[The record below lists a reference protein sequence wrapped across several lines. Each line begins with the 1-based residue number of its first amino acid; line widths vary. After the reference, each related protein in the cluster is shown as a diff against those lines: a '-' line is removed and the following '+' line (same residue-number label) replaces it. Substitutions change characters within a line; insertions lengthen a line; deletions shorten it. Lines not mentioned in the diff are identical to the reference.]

1 MKFFQMVSVV
11 LERLLFGT
19 ILVNFHLFNRILIIV
34 DYLLKVFT
42 VLELWKVYLNIFII
56 SPIYKKG
63 LKKNDSTSVIKDT
76 SRGFQISTLTHTG
89 NRLSTRKMKRSGTGP
104 AAKRQGDVISDTVLC
119 LLAYKRSIRVGGVR
133 ISRPTSPPSPSLALS
148 IPRYIRATSVC
159 RDGNAPDNSISRFR
173 TRESESKTDEIN
185 LLPLV
190 KPAGVFKLNYASPG
204 SPIRFHARRKRI
216 FTNVPDRT
224 VCIIAGGAPVDGV
237 WRLGYLE
244 VADLFV
250 KRNPGI
256 YNVLFLAKFV
266 ITALYFGFIAFFF
279 NIFNK

>member
-1 MKFFQMVSVV
+1 MKFFQMVSGVI
-11 LERLLFGT
+11 ERLIFGT

-148 IPRYIRATSVC
+148 IPRYTRAYAGMETRQIIPSLDSARVKASLKPTKSIC
-159 RDGNAPDNSISRFR
+159 CLLLSRPVFLNLITRRQGARFAFTRGGNEFLR
-173 TRESESKTDEIN
+173 TC
-185 LLPLV
+185 L
-190 KPAGVFKLNYASPG
+190 
-204 SPIRFHARRKRI
+204 
-216 FTNVPDRT
+216 
-224 VCIIAGGAPVDGV
+224 IALCV
-237 WRLGYLE
+237 
-244 VADLFV
+244 
-250 KRNPGI
+250 
-256 YNVLFLAKFV
+256 
-266 ITALYFGFIAFFF
+266 
-279 NIFNK
+279 